1 MRSGRLTLAAICLLA
16 IPLGTPGAPYEPPVP
31 AEYVQAVE
39 FPYYL
44 YPRAQWERE
53 LVWMRTIGVRT
64 VEFSIPW
71 NWHQLQPGEFDFT
84 GRTSP
89 RRDLVG
95 LIHVLRKLGLR
106 AWVRPLPPVEG
117 WLNDGAP
124 ATADAGA
131 RAAWI
136 KQLGSLLATQT
147 ASHGGPVAYVE
158 GATLAIDAAPA
169 PAAASI
175 SATDPAALALS
186 RQAIVAGR
194 AILWTGVEDAVW
206 PAGWEPDAGPLLRTG
221 VVGLAGDER
230 PAVGALRRD
239 GALLRNWTALLGALR
254 PVPMPRQAPR
264 KLPAGVTV
272 AELASAPA
280 SAVSLTNRGRR
291 DFHDDLRV
299 LDPASR
305 RTLVIPGVTVPAG
318 DSLWLPLDVSLAQG
332 ALCRECSTFSP
343 AEKIVYATAE
353 LLSVEF
359 ENGILAMEFAAPQA
373 GAVVLQLARR
383 PIGPFLA
390 GGKPT
395 EFDWDAATQ
404 RARLPIPA
412 GTAADRR
419 VRIGIAIAAPET
431 SAFFDEA
438 HRLVIG
444 QNNLLSTTYSSPD
457 LAERSRLRLPEGFSA
472 TPNRKSPNEIEYQ
485 VGVPADALHGDWA
498 NLALE
503 ADGVPLG
510 RARVQLFRPASIR
523 LFEAIQ
529 LHFGAQAELAVDP
542 PTAPIEPRAGTDL
555 EIGIRNNSPS
565 IETYTLAASG
575 DGLEFFPP
583 STEISVG
590 ATAERRVSLRIFAR
604 PDAADVEGLR
614 EWHLR
619 VSGATTLDIPMRAVL
634 VPRGRTVAWSAD
646 LDGDGSPEWI
656 LESQKARAVFSTQD
670 GGRWIEFTSKDAGAN
685 FLPETGAFA
694 ALGPV
699 QVQARG
705 DALEFSGR
713 GWRRTVR
720 LAESTLSI
728 EQDTP
733 LPADGLAPEKR
744 GNIGLEIAHP
754 SASRATYT
762 LSAEEPKPAAP

>member
-1 MRSGRLTLAAICLLA
+1 MRSARLTVAAFCLLA
-16 IPLGTPGAPYEPPVP
+16 IPAGTPGAPSEPPAS

-71 NWHQLQPGEFDFT
+71 NWHQIRPGEFDFT

-89 RRDLVG
+89 RRDLTG
-95 LIHVLRKLGLR
+95 LIHALRKLGLR
-106 AWVRPLPPVEG
+106 AWVRPLPPVAG
-117 WLNDGAP
+117 WRNGGVPAP
-124 ATADAGA
+124 ADAAGEGV
-131 RAAWI
+131 WI
-136 KQLGSLLATQT
+136 KQLDDLLATQT
-147 ASHGGPVAYVE
+147 ASHGGPIEYVE
-158 GATLAIDAAPA
+158 GAALSIDAAPA
-169 PAAASI
+169 PTAVTI
-175 SATDPAALALS
+175 SATDPAALPLS
-186 RQAIVAGR
+186 REAILAGR
-194 AILWTGVEDAVW
+194 AIVWTGVEDALW
-206 PAGWEPDAGPLLRTG
+206 PAGWEPDACPLLRAG
-221 VVGLAGDER
+221 AVGLAGGER
-230 PAVGALRRD
+230 PAIGALRRD
-239 GALLRNWTALLGALR
+239 SALLRNWTPLLGALR
-254 PVPMPRQAPR
+254 PVAMPKQAPR
-264 KLPAGVTV
+264 KLPAGVTA
-272 AELASAPA
+272 AELTSAPA
-280 SAVSLTNRGRR
+280 SAVSVTNRGSQA
-291 DFHDDLRV
+291 FHDDLRV

-318 DSLWLPLDVSLAQG
+318 DSLWLPLDISLAPG
-332 ALCRECSTFSP
+332 ALCRECSPFTP
-343 AEKIVYATAE
+343 AERMVYATAE
-353 LLSVEF
+353 LLSIEF

-373 GAVVLQLARR
+373 GEVVLQLARQ
-383 PIGPFLA
+383 PSGPLLA
-390 GGKPT
+390 AGKPT
-395 EFDWDAATQ
+395 EFTWDEKTL

-412 GTAADRR
+412 GTTADRR

-444 QNNLLSTTYSSPD
+444 QENLLSTTYSSPD

-510 RARVQLFRPASIR
+510 RARVQLFRPATIR
-523 LFEAIQ
+523 LSDAIG
-529 LHFGAQAELAVDP
+529 LDFGAQTELAVEP
-542 PTAPIEPRAGTDL
+542 PTATIEPRAGTNL
-555 EIGIRNNSPS
+555 EILIRNNSPR
-565 IETYTLAASG
+565 IETYNLEASG

-583 STEISVG
+583 ATEISVG
-590 ATAERRVSLRIFAR
+590 AIAERRVSLRVFAR
-604 PDAADVEGLR
+604 SDVEGLR

-619 VSGATTLDIPMRAVL
+619 VTGATTLDMPMRAVL
-634 VPRGRTVAWSAD
+634 VPRGRTVVWTAD

-670 GGRWIEFTSKDAGAN
+670 GGRWLEFVSKDANAN
-685 FLPETGAFA
+685 FLPEIGAFA
-694 ALGPV
+694 APGPV
-699 QVQARG
+699 EVRPTEDG
-705 DALEFSGR
+705 LEFSGQ

-720 LAESTLSI
+720 MVDATVLI

-733 LPADGLAPEKR
+733 LPPDGITPETR
-744 GNIGLEIAHP
+744 GNVGLEIARP
-754 SASRATYT
+754 IGSRATYT
-762 LSAEEPKPAAP
+762 FSATPANPAQ

>member
-1 MRSGRLTLAAICLLA
+1 MRSGRLTVAALCVLA
-16 IPLGTPGAPYEPPVP
+16 IHARTPGAPSAPPQ
-31 AEYVQAVE
+31 EYVQAVE

-71 NWHQLQPGEFDFT
+71 NWHQLRPGEFDFT

-89 RRDLVG
+89 RRDLTG

-106 AWVRPLPPVEG
+106 AWVRPLPPVAG
-117 WLNDGAP
+117 WLNGGVPAPPGA
-124 ATADAGA
+124 ADEG
-131 RAAWI
+131 AWI
-136 KQLGSLLATQT
+136 KQLDDLLATQT

-169 PAAASI
+169 PTAVAI
-175 SATDPAALALS
+175 SATDPAALAIS
-186 RQAIVAGR
+186 RQAILAGR
-194 AILWTGVEDAVW
+194 AILWTGVEDALW

-221 VVGLAGDER
+221 AVGLAGVER
-230 PAVGALRRD
+230 PAIRALRRD
-239 GALLRNWTALLGALR
+239 GALLRNWTPLLGALR
-254 PVPMPRQAPR
+254 RVAMPKQAPR
-264 KLPAGVTV
+264 KLPAGVTA
-272 AELASAPA
+272 AEMASGPA
-280 SAVSLTNRGRR
+280 SAVSITNRGSQ
-291 DFHDDLRV
+291 DFHGDLRV

-305 RTLVIPGVTVPAG
+305 RKLVIPGVTIPAG
-318 DSLWLPLDVSLAQG
+318 DSLWLPLNVSLAQD
-332 ALCRECSTFSP
+332 ALCRECSPFTP
-343 AEKIVYATAE
+343 AERMVYATAE
-353 LLSVEF
+353 LLSIEF

-373 GAVVLQLARR
+373 GEVVLQLARQ
-383 PIGPFLA
+383 PSGPLLA
-390 GGKPT
+390 AGKPT
-395 EFDWDAATQ
+395 EFTWDEKTL

-412 GTAADRR
+412 GTAADGR
-419 VRIGIAIAAPET
+419 VRIGIAIAPPET

-444 QNNLLSTTYSSPD
+444 QENLLSTTYSSPD

-485 VGVPADALHGDWA
+485 VGVPVDALHGDWA

-510 RARVQLFRPASIR
+510 RAHLQLFRPASIR
-523 LFEAIQ
+523 LADNIG
-529 LHFGAQAELAVDP
+529 LDFGAQTELAVEP
-542 PTAPIEPRAGTDL
+542 PTAPIEPRAGTNL
-555 EIGIRNNSPS
+555 EILIRNNSPR
-565 IETYTLAASG
+565 IETYELAASG

-583 STEISVG
+583 ATEISVG
-590 ATAERRVSLRIFAR
+590 AIAERRVSLRVFAR
-604 PDAADVEGLR
+604 PDAPAVEGLR

-619 VSGATTLDIPMRAVL
+619 VTGATTLDMPMRAVL
-634 VPRGRTVAWSAD
+634 VPRGRTVVWTAD

-670 GGRWIEFTSKDAGAN
+670 GGRWLEFLSKDANAN

-694 ALGPV
+694 APGPV
-699 QVQARG
+699 EVRPCEDG
-705 DALEFSGR
+705 LEFFGQ

-720 LAESTLSI
+720 LVDATVSI

-733 LPADGLAPEKR
+733 LPPDGLAPETR
-744 GNIGLEIAHP
+744 GNIGLKIAHP
-754 SASRATYT
+754 TGSWATYT
-762 LSAEEPKPAAP
+762 FSAVEAKPAL